1 MKIAKTTFP
10 PAAAIALALV
20 FAAGLCLSG
29 APAALA
35 QEQQPVQLSKPRVA
49 ESPLMQILAKRSS
62 SRAFSPA
69 PVPMA
74 VLSDLLWAAN
84 GVNRP
89 DSGRRTAPSAKNMQ
103 EIDVYVALSDGL
115 YLYDAKAHALKPI
128 LREDIRAKTGT
139 QDYVRDAAVQLIFVA
154 DEAKMGTLAER
165 ERVLYSAA
173 DTGYVSEN
181 VYLFCAAEGLAT
193 VVRAGMDRAV
203 LAKLMKLRPEQ
214 KIILAQSIGYPKK

>member
-1 MKIAKTTFP
+1 MKNAKTMFSS
-10 PAAAIALALV
+10 AAVIGLAMM
-20 FAAGLCLSG
+20 FAAGLCLSAVPTAG
-29 APAALA
+29 A
-35 QEQQPVQLSKPRVA
+35 QEPKPVQLSKPRVA
-49 ESPLMQILAKRSS
+49 ESPLMQILAKRNS
-62 SRAFSPA
+62 SRAFSQV
-69 PVPMA
+69 PVPME

-89 DSGRRTAPSAKNMQ
+89 DTGRRTAPSAKNMQ
-103 EIDVYVALSDGL
+103 EIDVYVAMAEGL
-115 YLYDAKAHALKPI
+115 YLYDAKTHALKPI
-128 LREDIRAKTGT
+128 LREDIRARTGN
-139 QDYVRDAAVQLIFVA
+139 QDYVKDAAVQLIFVA

-165 ERVLYSAA
+165 ERALYSAA

-193 VVRAGMDRAV
+193 VVRAGMDRAA

>member
-1 MKIAKTTFP
+1 MRKAKSMFP
-10 PAAAIALALV
+10 PAAVTGLAMFFTAV
-20 FAAGLCLSG
+20 FCLSAVPMAG
-29 APAALA
+29 A
-35 QEQQPVQLSKPRVA
+35 QESKPVQLSKPRA
-49 ESPLMQILAKRSS
+49 ADSPLMQILAKRSS
-62 SRAFSPA
+62 SRAFSQA

-103 EIDVYVALSDGL
+103 EIDIYVAMADGL
-115 YLYDAKAHALKPI
+115 YLYDAKAHALNPI
-128 LREDIRAKTGT
+128 LREDIRARTGN
-139 QDYVRDAAVQLIFVA
+139 QDYVKDAAVQLIFVA
-154 DEAKMGTLAER
+154 DEAKMGAYAER
-165 ERVLYSAA
+165 ERALYSAA

-193 VVRAGMDRAV
+193 VVRAGMDRAA

>member
-1 MKIAKTTFP
+1 MRNAKMMFP
-10 PAAAIALALV
+10 PASAIGLAMV
-20 FAAGLCLSG
+20 FAACLVFPAVPAG
-29 APAALA
+29 AE
-35 QEQQPVQLSKPRVA
+35 EQKPVHLSKPRVA

-62 SRAFSPA
+62 SRSFSPA

-103 EIDVYVALSDGL
+103 EIDIYVAMAEGL
-115 YLYDAKAHALKPI
+115 YLYEAKDHALKPI

-165 ERVLYSAA
+165 ERALYSAA

-193 VVRAGMDRAV
+193 VVRAGMDRAA

>member
-20 FAAGLCLSG
+20 FVAGLCLSG

-49 ESPLMQILAKRSS
+49 ESPHMQILAKRSS

-139 QDYVRDAAVQLIFVA
+139 QDYVRDASVQLIFVA

-165 ERVLYSAA
+165 ERALYSAA

>member
-1 MKIAKTTFP
+1 MRKAKAMLP
-10 PAAAIALALV
+10 PLAAIGLAMAV
-20 FAAGLCLSG
+20 AACFLFTAVPAG
-29 APAALA
+29 AE
-35 QEQQPVQLSKPRVA
+35 EQKPVQLSKPRVP
-49 ESPLMQILAKRSS
+49 ESPLLQILAKRSS
-62 SRAFSPA
+62 SRAFSQA

-139 QDYVRDAAVQLIFVA
+139 QDYVKDAAVQLIFVA
-154 DEAKMGTLAER
+154 DEAKMGILAER
-165 ERVLYSAA
+165 ERALYSAA

-193 VVRAGMDRAV
+193 VVRAGMDRAA